1 MKNPLTKRIPRE
13 LKQDFFKYFVIFAFM
28 VMLIGLVSG
37 FVVADDGFEYIY
49 NHGFKEQKIE
59 DGHLS
64 FNSELEDSV
73 IEKLESKGNLSLYK
87 YFYFEE
93 DLKDT
98 DKTIRVYS
106 TDREVNLLSIL
117 SGKLPEKQDE
127 IALDRMF
134 ADNNKIKVGN
144 TITLKDLTLT
154 VTGLI
159 ASPDYSCLF
168 EKNSDM
174 MFDSLNFSI
183 AVMTPEGIENFA
195 SNHTTYNYAWLY
207 PEKIERT
214 DKGTAKK
221 RSEEFISV
229 LEEVLTE
236 EASKAMQSA
245 ATAEIPAIDDS
256 IDAAG
261 TAETPAID
269 DSAIDAVGTAETP
282 AIDDSA
288 IDAAGT
294 AETPAIDD
302 SIIDAADTD
311 EMSSDTTNYDLDL
324 SSIDTSDN
332 TFSEFTT
339 PLTLTDYLPRYLNQA
354 INFTGDDMSGDR
366 VSILLIDYIITLV
379 LAFVFAI
386 TISGTISAESGVIGT
401 LRASGYTKAEIIRHY
416 MVLPVVTSL
425 CAAIIGNILGYT
437 VCNQLFVDVYYGSY
451 SFPKYVHRFS
461 SSAFILTTLIPLVI
475 MVIINLLTL
484 IRKLKL
490 SPLRFLR
497 HDLGRKG
504 KKKSFRLNTK
514 IPFIHRFRMRIIFQ
528 NIPNYLTLFCGIFIG
543 GVLMVFGMMFG
554 PMLNDYKNLIIEDRI
569 CDYQYVLS
577 APVETGNSDAEKYN
591 LTSLKT
597 TSKDYVEDEISVFGI
612 QDNSKYIKADVK
624 NDEIS
629 ISSSIAAKFKLK
641 SGDSLKLKDPYNEKK
656 TYTFDVD
663 NIYDYNSG
671 LAIFMSQSAYQEY
684 FNTKAD
690 EFTGYFSNEKLTDI
704 DEKYIMTM
712 ITVNDLTKTSNQLT
726 LSMGEMMSIFNVVG
740 IIIFMLLMFILS
752 KQIIEKNAKSIS
764 MCKILGFSDIEIGKL
779 YIVATSVVVVLS
791 LLVTIPLV
799 DVALRIIFSSYIYTA
814 MSGYIPYMV
823 SPDCYVKMFAA
834 GLICYVIIAVVQLAK
849 INHIPKSDALKNME

>member
-269 DSAIDAVGTAETP
+269 DS
-282 AIDDSA
+282 
-288 IDAAGT
+288 
-294 AETPAIDD
+294 
-302 SIIDAADTD
+302 IIDAADTD

-332 TFSEFTT
+332 TFSEFAT

-554 PMLNDYKNLIIEDRI
+554 PMLNDYKDLIIEDRI

-823 SPDCYVKMFAA
+823 SPNCYVKMFAA

>member
-256 IDAAG
+256 
-261 TAETPAID
+261 
-269 DSAIDAVGTAETP
+269 
-282 AIDDSA
+282 

-656 TYTFDVD
+656 TYTFDID

-823 SPDCYVKMFAA
+823 TPNCYVKMFAA

>member
-256 IDAAG
+256 
-261 TAETPAID
+261 
-269 DSAIDAVGTAETP
+269 
-282 AIDDSA
+282 

-656 TYTFDVD
+656 TYTFDID

-752 KQIIEKNAKSIS
+752 KQIIEKNAKSIT

-823 SPDCYVKMFAA
+823 SPNCYVKMFAA

>member
-1 MKNPLTKRIPRE
+1 MKNPLTRRIPRE
-13 LKQDFFKYFVIFAFM
+13 FKQDVFKYLVIFAFM

-49 NHGFKEQKIE
+49 NNGFTEQKIE
-59 DGHLS
+59 DGHLA
-64 FNSELEDSV
+64 FNRELEPSV
-73 IEKLESKGNLSLYK
+73 IQKIESQGELTLYP

-93 DLKDT
+93 DLSDT

-106 TDREVNLLSIL
+106 TERELNFLSIL
-117 SGKLPEKQDE
+117 SGELPSDNHE

-134 ADNNKIKVGN
+134 ADNNKIKVGDI
-144 TITLKDLTLT
+144 ITLKHKDLK

-183 AVMTPEGIENFA
+183 AVMTPEGIEEVH

-207 PEKIERT
+207 PENIPRT
-214 DKGTAKK
+214 DKVTAKNK
-221 RSEEFISV
+221 SESLISV
-229 LEEVLTE
+229 LETILTE
-236 EASKAMQSA
+236 EAAQLMQS
-245 ATAEIPAIDDS
+245 TGTSAE
-256 IDAAG
+256 
-261 TAETPAID
+261 
-269 DSAIDAVGTAETP
+269 
-282 AIDDSA
+282 
-288 IDAAGT
+288 
-294 AETPAIDD
+294 
-302 SIIDAADTD
+302 
-311 EMSSDTTNYDLDL
+311 L
-324 SSIDTSDN
+324 SQIN
-332 TFSEFTT
+332 SEQNVPF
-339 PLTLTDYLPRYLNQA
+339 TLTDYLPRYLNQA

-401 LRASGYTKAEIIRHY
+401 LRASGYTKAEIVRHY
-416 MVLPVVTSL
+416 MVLPVITSL
-425 CAAIIGNILGYT
+425 CAAVIGNILGYT
-437 VCNQLFVDVYYGSY
+437 IFNQLFVDIYYGSY

-461 SSAFILTTLIPLVI
+461 STAFILTTVIPLVI
-475 MVIINLLTL
+475 MVCINLITL
-484 IRKLKL
+484 IHKLKL

-528 NIPNYLTLFCGIFIG
+528 NIPNYLTLFFGIFIG

-554 PMLNDYKNLIIEDRI
+554 PMLNDYKDLIIEDRI

-577 APVETGNSDAEKYN
+577 APVETENTQAEKYS

-597 TSKDYVEDEISVFGI
+597 TSKKYVEDEISVFGI

-624 NDEIS
+624 NGKIS

-656 TYTFDVD
+656 TYTFDID

-684 FNTKAD
+684 FNTKD
-690 EFTGYFSNEKLTDI
+690 GEFTGYFSNEKLADI
-704 DEKYIMTM
+704 DEKYIVTM

-726 LSMGEMMSIFNVVG
+726 ISIGEMMGIFNVVG

-791 LLVTIPLV
+791 LLVTVPLV
-799 DVALRIIFSSYIYTA
+799 DVALRIIFSSYLYTE

-823 SPDCYVKMFAA
+823 SPDCYVKMVVS
-834 GLICYVIIAVVQLAK
+834 GIICYIIIAVVQLIK

>member
-269 DSAIDAVGTAETP
+269 DS
-282 AIDDSA
+282 
-288 IDAAGT
+288 
-294 AETPAIDD
+294 
-302 SIIDAADTD
+302 IIDAADTD

-332 TFSEFTT
+332 TFSEFAT

-656 TYTFDVD
+656 TYTFDID

-823 SPDCYVKMFAA
+823 SPNCYVKMFAA

>member
-256 IDAAG
+256 IDAA
-261 TAETPAID
+261 
-269 DSAIDAVGTAETP
+269 GTAETP

-656 TYTFDVD
+656 TYTFDID

-823 SPDCYVKMFAA
+823 SPNCYVKMFAA

>member
-256 IDAAG
+256 
-261 TAETPAID
+261 
-269 DSAIDAVGTAETP
+269 
-282 AIDDSA
+282 

-656 TYTFDVD
+656 TYTFDID

-823 SPDCYVKMFAA
+823 SPNCYVKMFAA

>member
-261 TAETPAID
+261 TAET
-269 DSAIDAVGTAETP
+269 S

-656 TYTFDVD
+656 TYTFDID

-823 SPDCYVKMFAA
+823 SPNCYVKMFAA